1 MPDLHR
7 LLELQDRDLAIDQL
21 QHRRAT
27 LPERA
32 ALAEQQSALQRTQ
45 HALAD
50 VRAQLHE
57 IEQAQRRIED
67 EVATIDAK
75 AAAENKK
82 LNSGSITAPREI
94 QALSDEIDALGRRKR
109 ALEDDEIELMEKG
122 EPLGV
127 DVTRLEQEQ
136 ATTEAEVTRL
146 LGVIAEEEASID
158 SQLAALQAE
167 RASTAE
173 GLPDDLLARYER
185 LRAKLGGVA
194 VARLEGDRCL
204 GCHVSLPAVEVDV
217 IRHADPDAVVTHEDC
232 GRILV
237 R

>member
-21 QHRRAT
+21 RHKRDA

-32 ALAEQQSALQRTQ
+32 ALAEQQSSLQRTRR
-45 HALAD
+45 ALTD
-50 VRAQLHE
+50 LRAQLHE

-75 AAAENKK
+75 STAENKK
-82 LNSGSITAPREI
+82 LNSGTITAPREI

-122 EPLGV
+122 EPLSTDV
-127 DVTRLEQEQ
+127 DRLEQEQ
-136 ATTEAEVTRL
+136 ATIDADVTRL
-146 LGVIAEEEASID
+146 VAAIADEESSID
-158 SQLAALQAE
+158 GQLADLVGA
-167 RASTAE
+167 RAGATD
-173 GLPDDLLARYER
+173 GLPQDLLDRYER
-185 LRAKLGGVA
+185 LRAKLGGIA

-217 IRHADPDAVVTHEDC
+217 IRHAPADAVVTHEDC

>member
-1 MPDLHR
+1 VPDLDR

-21 QHRRAT
+21 QHKRAT

-32 ALAEQQSALQRTQ
+32 ALTEQQTAVQRTQ
-45 HALAD
+45 RTLTD
-50 VRAQLHE
+50 LRAQLHE

-75 AAAENKK
+75 SAAEKKK
-82 LNSGSITAPREI
+82 LNSGTITAPREI
-94 QALSDEIDALGRRKR
+94 QALSDEVDALGRRKR
-109 ALEDDEIELMEKG
+109 VLEDDEIELMEKG
-122 EPLGV
+122 EPLGA
-127 DVTRLEQEQ
+127 DVERLEQEQ
-136 ATTEAEVTRL
+136 ASAEAEVSRL
-146 LGVIAEEEASID
+146 VAAIADAESSID
-158 SQLAALQAE
+158 GQLAELTRE
-167 RASTAE
+167 RAGAAE

-185 LRAKLGGVA
+185 LRAKLGGIA
-194 VARLEGDRCL
+194 VARLDGDRCL

-217 IRHADPDAVVTHEDC
+217 IRHAPPDAVVTHEDC

>member
-1 MPDLHR
+1 
-7 LLELQDRDLAIDQL
+7 
-21 QHRRAT
+21 
-27 LPERA
+27 
-32 ALAEQQSALQRTQ
+32 LQRTQ
-45 HALAD
+45 RTLTD
-50 VRAQLHE
+50 LRAQLHE
-57 IEQAQRRIED
+57 IEQGQRRIED

-75 AAAENKK
+75 SAAENKK

-109 ALEDDEIELMEKG
+109 ALEDNEIELMEKG

-127 DVTRLEQEQ
+127 DVARLEQEQ

-146 LGVIAEEEASID
+146 LDAIAGEETSID
-158 SQLAALQAE
+158 EQLAGLEGE
-167 RASTAE
+167 RARAAE

-185 LRAKLGGVA
+185 LRTKLGGIA
-194 VARLEGDRCL
+194 VARLDGDRCL

-217 IRHADPDAVVTHEDC
+217 IRHAPADAVVTHEDC